1 MELVVLNHNYRVKGW
16 EMSQNKSWLTS
27 SILLIFDTLAIYAIF
42 RVATIIRIA
51 LSPWL
56 ERPAFDWA
64 ASVSLAQLGLLFMLG
79 MFFLQGLYP
88 GYGLTT
94 VKELEQMSKSILFAF
109 FLLASV
115 SYLNKSF
122 QVFPRSI
129 LLISWGLSTIS
140 LPLLHFFLRNLLS
153 RAAWYGMPVIVFGE
167 EKWGQEVAT
176 SLKRVRRLGWKPQKL
191 SAFAEIEDFENKKNR
206 AQMAILAPASQRP
219 VEDYARLLNQHF
231 RKVVLVRKTDNFGSL
246 WVEPRDLDGYL
257 GLEFHYHLLTRRNR
271 WMKRGIDIAGSA
283 LLLVLLS
290 PLLAFLS
297 LLILLDSPGSVFFRQ
312 ERLGRKFQ
320 RFRVMKFRTMVVGA
334 EEKLAQLLAEDPAAK
349 AQYEEFHK
357 LENDPRVT
365 KLGDFLRKFSLDELP
380 QLWNVLIGEMSLS
393 GPRAYMPAELD
404 EMGSYAPIILRV
416 APGMTGWWQVL
427 GRHNT
432 TFEKRLV
439 MDEYYISNWSLWM
452 DIYIFLKTFFV
463 VLSGNGA

>member
-1 MELVVLNHNYRVKGW
+1 
-16 EMSQNKSWLTS
+16 MSQNKSWQTS
-27 SILLIFDTLAIYAIF
+27 SILLIFDAFAIYGIF
-42 RVATIIRIA
+42 RVATIFRRV
-51 LSPWL
+51 LSPLL
-56 ERPAFDWA
+56 ERPAFEWA
-64 ASVSLAQLGLLFMLG
+64 AYAPLAQLGLLFMLG

-88 GYGLTT
+88 GYGMTA
-94 VKELEQMSKSILFAF
+94 VKELEQMSKTILFAF

-153 RAAWYGMPVIVFGE
+153 HAAWYGLPVIIFGE
-167 EKWGQEVAT
+167 KLWGQEVAT
-176 SLKRVRRLGWKPQKL
+176 SLKRVRRLGWKPQKFL
-191 SAFAEIEDFENKKNR
+191 SFDEIKDFENKKTR

-219 VEDYARLLNQHF
+219 VEEYARLLNQRF
-231 RKVVLVRKTDNFGSL
+231 RKVVLIRKADNFGSL

-257 GLEFHYHLLTRRNR
+257 GLEFHYHLLVRRNR
-271 WMKRGIDIAGSA
+271 WIKRGMDIVGSG
-283 LLLVLLS
+283 LLLVLLG
-290 PLLAFLS
+290 PLLGLLT
-297 LLILLDSPGSVFFRQ
+297 LLILIDSPGPVFFWQ
-312 ERLGRKFQ
+312 ERLGYNFL
-320 RFRVMKFRTMVVGA
+320 RFRVLKFRTMVVGA
-334 EEKLAQLLAEDPAAK
+334 EEKLTQLLAEDPAAK

-365 KLGDFLRKFSLDELP
+365 KLGYFLRKFSLDELP
-380 QLWNVLIGEMSLS
+380 QLWNVFIGEMSLA
-393 GPRAYMPAELD
+393 GPRAYMPSELA
-404 EMGSYAPIILRV
+404 EMGSYAPIILRIH
-416 APGMTGWWQVL
+416 PGMTGWWQVL

-432 TFEKRLV
+432 AFKKRLK

-463 VLSGNGA
+463 VIKGDGA